1 MAEGHGYPLVEIT
14 AQTTLALILSF
25 FSSPLKRKLSFSFN
39 LDKLEMLTDTACNVN
54 RHLYDTCLILRG
66 TFC

>member
-1 MAEGHGYPLVEIT
+1 
-14 AQTTLALILSF
+14 
-25 FSSPLKRKLSFSFN
+25 

-66 TFC
+66 TLF